1 MVIKLNKMTTLAS
14 HKELAIKAAIE
25 QGLLSEQK
33 PLLALVNQQGIIDSV
48 KKLHAAFPQHFKHCF
63 AVKANPYLK
72 ILQQLQQAGMGAEV
86 ASLAELELSL
96 KAGFNSNQMV
106 FDAPVKTLQE
116 IERALMLGI
125 AFNIDNFQE
134 LERVIN
140 WLGKNTSSSNIGFR
154 INPQIGSGK
163 VASTS
168 TATMTSKFGI
178 GLKDKGNRQKIIDAC
193 IKFPWL
199 NTLHVHVGSIGC
211 SLELMC
217 EGISS
222 IVKLAEEINQ
232 TNHPKQIVS
241 LDIGGGLPV
250 DFTQDTDSPEFTDF
264 ATALSKN
271 VPQVMNGEYH
281 ITTEYGRSLIAK
293 NAVTLGRV
301 EYTKTMGDLPI
312 ALSHIGVQTLLRT
325 VNEPADWKR
334 RISAFDKNGLPK
346 EGKLVEQDI
355 AGPACFT
362 GDIIAHNR
370 PLPLL
375 QSGDYIMVHD
385 TGAYQFS
392 SHYQYNAL
400 PRLPVYGYSI
410 NDNREVAFEE
420 ISTGQGIED
429 VIQDYS

>member
-1 MVIKLNKMTTLAS
+1 MAIKLIKMTELAS
-14 HKELAIKAAIE
+14 HKKLAIKAAIE
-25 QGLLSEQK
+25 QGLLGEKK
-33 PLLALVNQQGIIDSV
+33 PLLVLVNQQGIIDSV
-48 KKLHAAFPQHFKHCF
+48 NKLHDAFPRHFKHCF

-72 ILQQLQQAGMGAEV
+72 ILQQLKQAGMGAEV

-96 KAGFNSNQMV
+96 NAGFNPNQMV
-106 FDAPVKTLQE
+106 FDAPLKTPQE
-116 IERALMLGI
+116 IERALTLGI

-134 LERVIN
+134 LELVISC
-140 WLGKNTSSSNIGFR
+140 LSKKESSSNIGFR
-154 INPQIGSGK
+154 INPQIGAGK

-178 GLKDKGNRQKIIDAC
+178 GLKDKGNRQRIIDSC

-211 SLELMC
+211 SLELMS

-222 IVKLAEEINQ
+222 IVELAEEINQ
-232 TNHPKQIVS
+232 TNHTKQIVN

-264 ATALSKN
+264 AIALSKN

-281 ITTEYGRSLIAK
+281 ITTEYGRAMIAK
-293 NAVTLGRV
+293 NAMTLGRI
-301 EYTKTMGDLPI
+301 EYTKTMGGLPI

-325 VNEPADWKR
+325 VNEPEDWKR
-334 RISAFDKNGLPK
+334 RITAFDKNGLPK
-346 EGKLVEQDI
+346 EGKLIEQDI

-362 GDIIAHNR
+362 GDIIAHKR

-410 NDNREVAFEE
+410 NDNLE
-420 ISTGQGIED
+420 ISFEMISAGQTIDD
-429 VIQDYS
+429 VIQSFS

>member
-1 MVIKLNKMTTLAS
+1 MAIKMSNMTAPAL
-14 HKELAIKAAIE
+14 HKKQAIKAAID
-25 QGLLSEQK
+25 QGLLGEK
-33 PLLALVNQQGIIDSV
+33 NPLLALVNQQGIIDTV
-48 KKLHAAFPQHFKHCF
+48 NKLHNAFPPHFKHCF

-96 KAGFNSNQMV
+96 KAGFSTDQIV
-106 FDAPVKTLQE
+106 FDAPVKTMQE
-116 IERALMLGI
+116 IDRALSLGI

-134 LERVIN
+134 LDRVIDWMN
-140 WLGKNTSSSNIGFR
+140 QDNSSSNIGFR
-154 INPQIGSGK
+154 INPQIGAGK

-178 GLKDKGNRQKIIDAC
+178 GLKDVGNRQKIINAC
-193 IKFPWL
+193 NKNSWL

-217 EGISS
+217 EGIAS
-222 IVKLAEEINQ
+222 IVKLAEDINQ
-232 TNHPKQIVS
+232 TSHSKQIVN

-250 DFTQDTDSPEFTDF
+250 DFKEDADSPEFTDF
-264 ATALSKN
+264 AAALSDR
-271 VPQVMNGEYH
+271 VPQIMDGSYH
-281 ITTEYGRSLIAK
+281 ITTEYGRAIIAK

-325 VNEPADWKR
+325 VNEPEDWQR
-334 RISAFDKNGLPK
+334 RISAFDKDGQLK
-346 EGKLVEQDI
+346 QGQLIKQDI

-362 GDIIAHNR
+362 GDIIAHKR

-375 QSGDYIMVHD
+375 HSGDYIMVHD
-385 TGAYQFS
+385 TGAYHFS
-392 SHYQYNAL
+392 NHYQYNAL
-400 PRLPVYGYSI
+400 PRLPVYSYII
-410 NDNREVAFEE
+410 NDNLEVTFEK
-420 ISTGQGIED
+420 ISDGQSIDD